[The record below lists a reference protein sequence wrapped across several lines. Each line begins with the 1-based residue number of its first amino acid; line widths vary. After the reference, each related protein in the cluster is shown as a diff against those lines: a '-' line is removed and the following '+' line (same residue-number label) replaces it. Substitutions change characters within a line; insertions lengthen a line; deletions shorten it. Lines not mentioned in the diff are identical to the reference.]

1 MTKAKNLLLLAAGL
15 LLLAQ
20 VPAHAQGNPPGVDPT
35 HYWTYQLHAPYP
47 QPESILVQDQ
57 FFPAP
62 TRVNVDRLERLANW
76 VIKTDSTTGISS
88 FPVDTSVH
96 YTWWNIADKLPVNQL
111 VGVTNQFGS
120 YPVTVSNVEFLLT
133 PAYKNH
139 QAAAPFPTANHYLCY
154 RATGFP
160 SPNRPFD
167 LRDEWR
173 RDSQVPGPLEF
184 LCVPCLKQHNG
195 VTYPILDRVTHLALY
210 PITPQSPLFSPLISD
225 QFRFSPQLVQQLP
238 PEYLLVPSLKQVITD
253 TKQHSWGHLKLL
265 YR

>member
-96 YTWWNIADKLPVNQL
+96 YTWSR
-111 VGVTNQFGS
+111 TS
-120 YPVTVSNVEFLLT
+120 
-133 PAYKNH
+133 
-139 QAAAPFPTANHYLCY
+139 C
-154 RATGFP
+154 R
-160 SPNRPFD
+160 
-167 LRDEWR
+167 
-173 RDSQVPGPLEF
+173 
-184 LCVPCLKQHNG
+184 
-195 VTYPILDRVTHLALY
+195 
-210 PITPQSPLFSPLISD
+210 
-225 QFRFSPQLVQQLP
+225 
-238 PEYLLVPSLKQVITD
+238 
-253 TKQHSWGHLKLL
+253 
-265 YR
+265 